1 MKITYLLLFLF
12 VALPVVTALD
22 ITAMAKGS
30 GTIRLNKNTQT
41 KVETALGLDISSLT
55 GVSTNNIAVTLN
67 NVLQIGSLVV
77 IIATINGDTYT
88 ILVPAY
94 RLEKYIK

>member
-1 MKITYLLLFLF
+1 MIALL
-12 VALPVVTALD
+12 VISLPVVTALD

-30 GTIRLNKNTQT
+30 GSIRLNKNSQT

-67 NVLQIGSLVV
+67 NVLQIGNIVI
-77 IIATINGDTYT
+77 IIATINTRTYT
-88 ILVPAY
+88 IIVPAY
-94 RLEKYIK
+94 KLEKYLI